1 MDFIRKLN
9 AATTPEWEEVPS
21 EKKTE
26 LSNTTSLFTA
36 AQLWNVADSS
46 AREAWVAGNNLPAKF
61 FTTLIIVEF
70 NVLCGLIR
78 EHIAGHLKKNGG
90 GDLMELIHF
99 HSKGNGLEG
108 MVPTARPRAVSL
120 DALSNPD
127 SCGSSV
133 GETLKADK
141 IHHNMFQDKSEL
153 DQQTF
158 SRFTFPKD
166 GDIFGTLKLEKARVD
181 RLNKIVED
189 LKSIRS
195 FLSCLS
201 SCDKYL
207 TQAVF
212 KVFLTSL
219 LEGINGDD
227 DPNEKYSAQLVSG
240 MKTVRVNAV
249 VSEKYTKLMSKKRS
263 RNYTGGSKRVQLAIE
278 SDLVVWKGG
287 PPDGGNAAENQQ
299 KMFLHCNVN
308 VEMKK
313 FELMKGVKN
322 RTPLTQVAAESFAR
336 KKSLETIPPTLC
348 LYSILTDISGL
359 YVLWHEVINDA
370 ADVYWVSRQE
380 TDPKRF
386 VAIIY
391 WLCLCSM
398 GKSTAAFDPRW
409 KQETHTAKKG
419 EGEEEQDSTHMSDLA
434 SINEAGPTNDDFQSK
449 QTGAEEEECEDMVG
463 VSFND
468 SDEEEE
474 AEQWEIFYAI
484 ENHRILGAS
493 LPLTA
498 NFLELHTN
506 RYR

>member
-1 MDFIRKLN
+1 MERVLDFIRKLN

-249 VSEKYTKLMSKKRS
+249 VSEKYMKLMSKKRS

-322 RTPLTQVAAESFAR
+322 RTPFAELYNPGNTQ
-336 KKSLETIPPTLC
+336 
-348 LYSILTDISGL
+348 
-359 YVLWHEVINDA
+359 
-370 ADVYWVSRQE
+370 RQ
-380 TDPKRF
+380 P
-386 VAIIY
+386 
-391 WLCLCSM
+391 
-398 GKSTAAFDPRW
+398 
-409 KQETHTAKKG
+409 
-419 EGEEEQDSTHMSDLA
+419 
-434 SINEAGPTNDDFQSK
+434 
-449 QTGAEEEECEDMVG
+449 
-463 VSFND
+463 
-468 SDEEEE
+468 
-474 AEQWEIFYAI
+474 
-484 ENHRILGAS
+484 
-493 LPLTA
+493 
-498 NFLELHTN
+498 
-506 RYR
+506 

>member
-1 MDFIRKLN
+1 MERVLDFIRKLN
-9 AATTPEWEEVPS
+9 AATIPGWEEVPS

-36 AQLWNVADSS
+36 AQMWSVADPEDREEFVNDDMT
-46 AREAWVAGNNLPAKF
+46 ARAFARSISQRV
-61 FTTLIIVEF
+61 
-70 NVLCGLIR
+70 NVLSGLVR
-78 EHIAGHLKKNGG
+78 EHIADHLKKKGG

-99 HSKGNGLEG
+99 HSKGNDE
-108 MVPTARPRAVSL
+108 AVSL
-120 DALSNPD
+120 DALSDPN

-141 IHHNMFQDKSEL
+141 IHHNMFRDKSEL
-153 DQQTF
+153 NQQTF
-158 SRFTFPKD
+158 SRFTFPQD
-166 GDIFGTLKLEKARVD
+166 DDIFGALKLEKARVD
-181 RLNKIVED
+181 RLKKIVED

-195 FLSCLS
+195 FLSCRS
-201 SCDKYL
+201 SCDESL

-240 MKTVRVNAV
+240 MKTVRVKAV
-249 VSEKYTKLMSKKRS
+249 VSEKYMKQMSKKRS
-263 RNYTGGSKRVQLAIE
+263 RNYTGGSKTVQLAIE

-287 PPDGGNAAENQQ
+287 PPDVGSKAENQQ

-336 KKSLETIPPTLC
+336 RKSLETIPPK

-359 YVLWHEVINDA
+359 YVLWHEVNNDA
-370 ADVYWVSRQE
+370 ADVYWVSQQE
-380 TDPKRF
+380 TDPERF

-398 GKSTAAFDPRW
+398 GKSTAAFNPRW
-409 KQETHTAKKG
+409 KQETHTAKQG
-419 EGEEEQDSTHMSDLA
+419 EGEEEQDSTHGSELA
-434 SINEAGPTNDDFQSK
+434 SIDEAGPTNDDFQSK

-463 VSFND
+463 VSFDD
-468 SDEEEE
+468 SDEEKE
-474 AEQWEIFYAI
+474 AEQWETFYAI
-484 ENHRILGAS
+484 ENHRILGTS

-498 NFLELHTN
+498 DFLELHTN